1 MAKNCD
7 KTEFCGICKKDI
19 NHRCGI
25 IYYAGEE
32 WWHHRLFICDNCH
45 RDIAVQRTLHEQC
58 YECVEKYP
66 EGYAGEGI
74 VKPLWDSRDEFE
86 KAHAKIF
93 DKLPATTEENKAEFM
108 GSIREDFEKWLKRE
122 FPKGKSST

>member
-1 MAKNCD
+1 MAHND
-7 KTEFCGICKKDI
+7 NKTEFCGICKKDV
-19 NHRCGI
+19 NQRRGI
-25 IYYAGEE
+25 LYYAGEE

-86 KAHAKIF
+86 KAHEKIF
-93 DKLPATTEENKAEFM
+93 DKLPATTEENEATYL
-108 GSIREDFEKWLKRE
+108 GSLWRDFEKWLQE
-122 FPKGKSST
+122 NFPNGNNPT